1 MKTIHITQGL
11 DLRLAG
17 APDQNGVPENKDVWH
32 VSITGG
38 DYVGMKPTI
47 CVEEGDR
54 VFAGQLLFFDK
65 KNPGVKF
72 VAPGAGVVQ
81 ELHRGERRVFQSL
94 DIKLDSGDDFLLS
107 VPYEKTPA
115 DKLLSLSDKET
126 RARLVDSGLW
136 IALRTRPFSRIPKVD
151 ATPVALFVN
160 AADTNPHA
168 PNPQKII
175 DARSDDFVNGLRVL
189 SRICGKR
196 MWICLGAQEYEADF
210 IAELEKIPS
219 AQVARFTGKHPSG
232 LVGTHIAKL
241 DPCGLGRVVWTIGY
255 QDVIAI
261 GELFVKGR
269 YPSQRVVS
277 LSGPMVKNPRL
288 IKICHCANLLEV
300 CEGELKSGPAR
311 IVSGSVLNGRAVVK
325 RIPGA
330 GRYVNQISVVSDED
344 AREFFGWL
352 APGFDKFSASP
363 LVGGSFLKKTFFNI
377 TTALHGGPRAVFPNP
392 LFYKLLPLDIEPTV
406 LFKALE
412 IGDLETCEK
421 LGAFELDEEDLALCT
436 LVDLGKNDFGQTL
449 RALLDKAMKEEE

>member
-17 APDQNGVPENKDVWH
+17 TPDQNGVPEKKDVRH

-47 CVEEGDR
+47 CVEEGER
-54 VFAGQLLFFDK
+54 VLAGQLLFLDK

-72 VAPGAGVVQ
+72 VAPGAGVVR
-81 ELHRGERRVFQSL
+81 EIRRGEQRVFQCLTIELDPGEASL
-94 DIKLDSGDDFLLS
+94 QS
-107 VPYEKTPA
+107 VSYEQTPA
-115 DKLLSLSDKET
+115 DKLLSLCEKET

-136 IALRTRPFSRIPKVD
+136 TALRTRPFSRIPKID
-151 ATPVALFVN
+151 STPIALFVN

-168 PNPQKII
+168 PNPKKII
-175 DARSDDFVNGLRVL
+175 DVRRDDFVNGLRVL
-189 SRICGKR
+189 SKICGKR
-196 MWICLGAQEYEADF
+196 MWICLGAEEYAPEF
-210 IAELEKIPS
+210 IVELEKTPN
-219 AQVARFTGKHPSG
+219 AQVVRFTGKHPSG

-241 DPCGLGRVVWTIGY
+241 DPCGLGRVVWSIGY
-255 QDVIAI
+255 QDVLAI

-269 YPSQRVVS
+269 YPSERIVS

-288 IKICHCANLLEV
+288 VKICQGADVLEL
-300 CEGELKSGPAR
+300 CEDELKEGPVR
-311 IVSGSVLNGRAVVK
+311 IVSGSVLNGRAINK
-325 RIPGA
+325 TIPGV
-330 GRYVNQISVVSDED
+330 GRYANQISIVSDD
-344 AREFFGWL
+344 AAREFLGWL
-352 APGFDKFSASP
+352 APAFDKFSASH

-377 TTALHGGPRAVFPNP
+377 TTALHGGPRAVFPNQ
-392 LFYKLLPLDIEPTV
+392 LFYKVLPLDIEPTI

-412 IGDLETCEK
+412 IGDLEACEK
-421 LGAFELDEEDLALCT
+421 LGGFELDEEDLALCT